1 MDDQWIDKDAAL
13 ISPDAKFRHDLAQ
26 ALQDSH
32 ERQRVQRQLY
42 GSAPSAQRGGQAIF
56 WRLLG
61 ALGLLPVTW
70 AQDRIRARLGVR
82 GRVLICPH
90 AEAGMDVDR
99 PDHFAVV
106 TQALSAA
113 Y

>member
-1 MDDQWIDKDAAL
+1 ERGSIIMDDQWIDKDAAL

-42 GSAPSAQRGGQAIF
+42 GSAPSAQRGQALF

-61 ALGLLPVTW
+61 ALGLLALVFS
-70 AQDRIRARLGVR
+70 LGFYVGQQSHKLR
-82 GRVLICPH
+82 GY
-90 AEAGMDVDR
+90 VD
-99 PDHFAVV
+99 
-106 TQALSAA
+106 
-113 Y
+113 

>member
-13 ISPDAKFRHDLAQ
+13 ISPDAKFRHNLAQ

-42 GSAPSAQRGGQAIF
+42 GSAPSAQRGQALF

-61 ALGLLPVTW
+61 ALGLLALVFS
-70 AQDRIRARLGVR
+70 LGFYVGQQSHKLR
-82 GRVLICPH
+82 GY
-90 AEAGMDVDR
+90 VD
-99 PDHFAVV
+99 
-106 TQALSAA
+106 
-113 Y
+113 

>member
-1 MDDQWIDKDAAL
+1 MDDQWIDKDASL

-42 GSAPSAQRGGQAIF
+42 GSAPSAQRGQALF

-61 ALGLLPVTW
+61 ALGLLALVFS
-70 AQDRIRARLGVR
+70 LGFYVGQQSHKLR
-82 GRVLICPH
+82 GY
-90 AEAGMDVDR
+90 VD
-99 PDHFAVV
+99 
-106 TQALSAA
+106 
-113 Y
+113 

>member
-42 GSAPSAQRGGQAIF
+42 GSAPSAQRGQALF

-61 ALGLLPVTW
+61 ALGLLALVFS
-70 AQDRIRARLGVR
+70 LGFYVGQQSHTLR
-82 GRVLICPH
+82 GY
-90 AEAGMDVDR
+90 VD
-99 PDHFAVV
+99 
-106 TQALSAA
+106 
-113 Y
+113 

>member
-13 ISPDAKFRHDLAQ
+13 ISPDAKFRHNLAQ

-42 GSAPSAQRGGQAIF
+42 GRAPSAQRGQALF

-61 ALGLLPVTW
+61 ALGLLALVFS
-70 AQDRIRARLGVR
+70 LGFYVGQQSHKLR
-82 GRVLICPH
+82 GY
-90 AEAGMDVDR
+90 AD
-99 PDHFAVV
+99 
-106 TQALSAA
+106 
-113 Y
+113 